1 MPRVHLWNY
10 LWKLALLIVGIHTA
24 FASSNGNG
32 NGNRGFPLEGT
43 TPDPFVEA
51 SPLVV
56 GVVCKDGVLLLA
68 VHSVFSNQDEA
79 YLLLSNQQD
88 NGTTID
94 PPIDLPESYRGPF
107 RIHSL
112 EGSALVCAGWRTD
125 GIGLAEHLL
134 AAGRKETAV
143 FGRPHRK
150 LQNKVSLFLANSY
163 VSSKRPLA
171 CAGLLATCGKLY
183 MVDATGAYAFRAYAL
198 GRGSSKANA
207 ILQSRD
213 WNQLQSDA
221 VVEDLWKL
229 LLEDSTIVSKGSRFE
244 LALVDSEPSTQGTS
258 MKRLFAKR

>member
-51 SPLVV
+51 SMQRRGLAPGGSL
-56 GVVCKDGVLLLA
+56 GLL
-68 VHSVFSNQDEA
+68 NQDEA

-150 LQNKVSLFLANSY
+150 LQNKASLFLANSY